1 MYIHICIHGDILSVY
16 TYMCLIVYIYRNWL
30 INQICVEIYQT
41 HTQYIASGYAWI
53 VRSRKWSISFEWE
66 KSHPTWRFSY
76 EILISSG
83 LPKVSQMRTTVLEY
97 LPTKL
102 GHKNGV
108 NVSKYSSTMEHLGLR
123 MVHAE
128 KIRVSM
134 NKFLGWNYGL
144 KQKRRKNFV
153 LFVHQTTHEQTQE
166 FYHAVGRSLRGM

>member
-1 MYIHICIHGDILSVY
+1 MCGDRPK
-16 TYMCLIVYIYRNWL
+16 TYSIYR
-30 INQICVEIYQT
+30 IRICLDCEVPERRN
-41 HTQYIASGYAWI
+41 GW
-53 VRSRKWSISFEWE
+53 RISFEWE

-134 NKFLGWNYGL
+134 NKFLG
-144 KQKRRKNFV
+144 
-153 LFVHQTTHEQTQE
+153 
-166 FYHAVGRSLRGM
+166 

>member
-1 MYIHICIHGDILSVY
+1 
-16 TYMCLIVYIYRNWL
+16 
-30 INQICVEIYQT
+30 VEIYQT

-134 NKFLGWNYGL
+134 NKFLG
-144 KQKRRKNFV
+144 
-153 LFVHQTTHEQTQE
+153 
-166 FYHAVGRSLRGM
+166 